1 MEELIKKLTNISCI
15 SDDMAN
21 FISQRGT
28 DSRPMILADLGRLLC
43 KDFSRFSDNNK
54 KDIFSLIENEIENNK
69 KESNVVATMFLES
82 FINCWIA
89 RGYEDTYKEFIGQK
103 SLMFINK
110 LDEYYS

>member
-1 MEELIKKLTNISCI
+1 
-15 SDDMAN
+15 
-21 FISQRGT
+21 
-28 DSRPMILADLGRLLC
+28 
-43 KDFSRFSDNNK
+43 
-54 KDIFSLIENEIENNK
+54 
-69 KESNVVATMFLES
+69 MFLES